1 MTQQLYRWVI
11 ALCGIAII
19 AFIPLSHGWTETGT
33 IPSCPADMVDQGE
46 YCIDRE
52 PQEKLATW
60 YKAADICEQRGERL
74 CTNKEWL
81 DACDAFPHN
90 GILKMPNTKSEWLD
104 TWVFETS
111 DKVFD
116 AVDRGYYRCR
126 TGSRPRPSDWPL
138 IGRPFRCCV
147 SK

>member
-1 MTQQLYRWVI
+1 MIHVRLSIII
-11 ALCGIAII
+11 AL
-19 AFIPLSHGWTETGT
+19 LVSVLLLGWVVVGVAWAAEGT
-33 IPSCPADMVDQGE
+33 MMTCPGDMVDQGG

-52 PQEKLATW
+52 PQERANW
-60 YKAADICEQRGERL
+60 YKAADVCEQRGGGL
-74 CTNKEWL
+74 CSSNEWL

-90 GILKMPNTKSEWLD
+90 EILQMPNKKSEWLD
-104 TWVFETS
+104 KWVYETS

-126 TGSRPRPSDWPL
+126 TGSSPRPSDWPL